1 MNYNYILIL
10 LLYIL
15 IIVLICIIFK
25 EYKNVYE
32 NFEIK
37 EKNIEPL
44 KISTKKPELIK
55 IICQTYHTKS
65 LIPEIVTQNIYKYFI
80 GFQYVLYNDNECLKF
95 LDYFDNK
102 YYYLFENK
110 KYPYFMEGFT
120 NKKIKTKEAFTNLK
134 LPAHKADLFRYC
146 YLYEYGGVYADIK
159 TEFIKDIY
167 EIIQDPS
174 KMYISIGIPMVKK
187 YVQIYQGFIYSP
199 VKNDIFLL
207 LIHNILLNIKKNNE
221 YLYNTKFLYNVIKNE
236 SINKKV
242 IPGLNKMKNYPDIYL
257 FQEINEDKKE
267 CKNSKDRYNLCVHLY
282 DKGIKMIKTRY
293 DDYPWDKKK

>member
-207 LIHNILLNIKKNNE
+207 LIHNILLNIKKNN
-221 YLYNTKFLYNVIKNE
+221 
-236 SINKKV
+236 
-242 IPGLNKMKNYPDIYL
+242 
-257 FQEINEDKKE
+257 
-267 CKNSKDRYNLCVHLY
+267 
-282 DKGIKMIKTRY
+282 
-293 DDYPWDKKK
+293 